1 MQRRHFIGTMLAAGA
16 AAGQA
21 PQLEN
26 DPPRARWIENGLIDA
41 GGSHEPYIFVV
52 RRGGYPLDAR
62 EQYERA
68 QSEEVLRRLKD
79 QGVEV
84 FHTHLYKGFG
94 MAAEMPEMRDTVR
107 ATATA
112 HRLGLKVDTYIQWNT
127 LMYETFFAE
136 EPRAKDWVQRDALG
150 RPILLTYGYQQSY
163 RYRPCF
169 AHQEYLDYLKKI
181 VRFAVEEVKTDFI
194 HFDNFELNAE
204 PDSCHCPV
212 CVRRFREF
220 LRAKYTPA
228 LRKERFG
235 FENVDYVNP
244 PEWNAQNPPA
254 KMEIIF
260 DPAIQEWIDFR
271 CQVMADAL
279 RQMAEYV
286 RSLNPEVAV
295 EINPHGITGGNR
307 AWENAIDHSR
317 LLTSTDVFW
326 TEEENPCVYLPDGRL
341 ISKIRSYKLAR
352 AYRNILL
359 TYTFDHAVEM
369 AECLAF
375 NQTMGYAGNDP
386 LTPGMLHYI
395 DFYRRH
401 REYYVNSEDVA
412 NVAVLR
418 SYASLTY
425 HHARAGLAAILT
437 EQALIQSHVPFD
449 LVFDEHL
456 ENLSK
461 YRVLILPETECLSD
475 AQLERIRR
483 FVEQGGGLIAIGQA
497 GLYDQWRR
505 LRVRAGLAG
514 LIDGQAA
521 AKAYEERVENDEAA
535 GAASRKEAGRGRT
548 VYLPALRFD
557 GRLPEMGSFFEI
569 GARFWRFPK
578 NGSELIESVAW
589 AARDELPVHI
599 TGPAFLVANVVAQPA
614 RRSVSIHLVN
624 YNAARTTAGAAN
636 VTLRLPEGAK
646 VSEVRLFSPDA
657 GQPRTLPFEAHART
671 VSFTVPAI
679 KVYSFATVMW

>member
-1 MQRRHFIGTMLAAGA
+1 MLAAGA
-16 AAGQA
+16 AAGQT
-21 PQLEN
+21 PQVAG

-94 MAAEMPEMRDTVR
+94 MAAEMPEMRDTAR
-107 ATATA
+107 AAATA

-136 EPRAKDWVQRDALG
+136 EPRAKDWVQRDAVG

-169 AHQEYLDYLKKI
+169 SHQEYLDYLKKI

-212 CVRRFREF
+212 CASRFREF

-254 KMEIIF
+254 RMEIIF

-271 CQVMADAL
+271 CHLMADAL
-279 RQMAEYV
+279 RQMALFVKSMNREV
-286 RSLNPEVAV
+286 VIEANPL
-295 EINPHGITGGNR
+295 GLFGDNR
-307 AWENAIDHSR
+307 TWTAGVDHSR
-317 LLTSTDVFW
+317 ILKSTQVFW
-326 TEEENPCVYLPDGRL
+326 TEDEPISEFLPDGRL
-341 ISKIRSYKLAR
+341 MSKIRSYKLAR

-359 TYTFDHAVEM
+359 TYTSEHAVEM

-401 REYYVNSEDVA
+401 RGYYVNSEDLA

-425 HHARAGLAAILT
+425 HHARAQLAAILT
-437 EQALIQSHVPFD
+437 EQALIQSRVPFD
-449 LVFDEHL
+449 LIFDEHL
-456 ENLSK
+456 EDLSK

-475 AQLERIRR
+475 TQLGRIGR
-483 FVEQGGGLIAIGQA
+483 FVEQGGGLIAIGQT

-505 LRVRAGLAG
+505 LRVRPGLAG
-514 LIDGQAA
+514 LIDGQPP
-521 AKAYEERVENDEAA
+521 AKAYQERVESEEAA
-535 GAASRKEAGRGRT
+535 GSASRKEAGGGRT
-548 VYLPALRFD
+548 VYIPALRFD
-557 GRLPEMGSFFEI
+557 GRLPAMGSFFHI
-569 GARFWRFPK
+569 DARFWRFPK
-578 NGSELIESVAW
+578 NGSELIESIEW
-589 AARDELPVHI
+589 ASRNELPVHI
-599 TGPAFLVANVVAQPA
+599 TGPAFLVANVVTQPA
-614 RRSVSIHLVN
+614 RRSISIHLVN
-624 YNAARTTAGAAN
+624 YNAAKTAAGPAN
-636 VTLRLPEGAK
+636 VTLRLPAGARAND
-646 VSEVRLFSPDA
+646 VRLFSPDA
-657 GQPRTLPFEAHART
+657 AEPRTLPFQLNART
-671 VSFTVPAI
+671 VSFTVPSI
-679 KVYSFATVMW
+679 KVYSLAIVTW